1 MIFIYKG
8 NYMQREADDFMR
20 MVGLV
25 YEGNKS
31 KWRSLLKKQSLQ
43 FNEDIYNDSILKT
56 YDAILK
62 KEVDADYMGYWYRT
76 FLNNSKRDLKYSYH
90 NRDEDVDVLDYL
102 KEFPYEEYQDKTDTV
117 IEVLKRVRDSS
128 TPRGFH
134 LFLMYYMMPD
144 MTYEEL
150 KNITGIS
157 DVKGIIM
164 RIKDDICLTK

>member
-1 MIFIYKG
+1 
-8 NYMQREADDFMR
+8 MQREADEFIR

-25 YEGNKS
+25 YEGNKK
-31 KWRSLLKKQSLQ
+31 KWYSLLKKQSVQ

-62 KEVDADYMGYWYRT
+62 KEVADKDYMGYWYRT

-90 NRDEDVDVLDYL
+90 NRDYDVDVIEYL
-102 KEFPYEEYQDKTDTV
+102 KEFPYEEYKDRTDTI
-117 IEVLKRVRDSS
+117 IEVLKKVRDNS

-134 LFLMYYMMPD
+134 LFLMYYLIPK

-150 KNITGIS
+150 NNITGIA

-164 RIKDDICLTK
+164 RIKDDICLTV